1 MRIPWKK
8 IFFWR
13 KGGRRNHEIAPDEVL
28 LDSSNLPN
36 FNTAQFEGRLGKP
49 ISLVAL
55 YATGG
60 AFVLG
65 LLLFLFKAG
74 QLQIVQGK
82 EYFERSENNVLRP
95 VPVFAGRGV
104 LFDRNGT
111 MLAWNAPGTDSP
123 TVSKLDPL
131 ATSSIVFAEDVI
143 TRREY
148 ATSSG
153 MAHVLGY
160 VKYPSK
166 DSNGFYYQEDFEGV
180 DGIEDYFDENLRG
193 VNGSRLVEV
202 DARGKVLSHN
212 IVRSPVQGQN
222 LTLSIDAQIQS
233 SLYSNIRDIA
243 QRVGFTGGAGV
254 IMDVHT
260 GELIALTS
268 YPEYDP
274 QVMSD
279 KTNSAAVRAMLND
292 SRLPFLDRAVD
303 GLYAPGSIV
312 KPYMALAALNE
323 KVVEP
328 STVITPS
335 GFISIP
341 NPYDKTKST
350 VFRDWKAHGPVD
362 IRKALAVSSDVY
374 FYVVGGGYK
383 DMKGLGIA
391 RIDSYL
397 SLFGFGKEM
406 SESFVTGKAGVIP
419 TPEWK
424 KETFDEDW
432 YVGDTYN
439 TSIGQYGFL
448 VTPVQIARAVAA
460 VANGGKLLVPSILKT
475 NTSHVEST
483 VDIPAPYFQV
493 VREGM
498 RMGTTEGTGV
508 ALNVPYVKIAT
519 KSGTAELGVAK
530 DHVNSWITGFWPY
543 ENPRYAFAVL
553 LEKGSVHN
561 LIGAAAVMRQQLDWM
576 HTHTP
581 DYFKE

>member
-1 MRIPWKK
+1 MQFSWKK
-8 IFFWR
+8 IIFWR
-13 KGGRRNHEIAPDEVL
+13 KGIRRSYGIAPDEVL

-36 FNTAQFEGRLGKP
+36 FDTTQFEGRLGKP

-55 YATGG
+55 YVTGG

-74 QLQIVQGK
+74 QLQIVHGE
-82 EYFERSENNVLRP
+82 EYRGRSENNTLRP

-104 LFDRNGT
+104 LFDRNGII
-111 MLAWNAPGTDSP
+111 LAWNAPSTDMS
-123 TVSKLDPL
+123 TVSKLDPN

-166 DSNGFYYQEDFEGV
+166 DKNGFYYQEDFEGV
-180 DGIEDYFDENLRG
+180 DGIEAYFNEELKG
-193 VNGSRLVEV
+193 INGSRLIEV
-202 DARGKVLSHN
+202 DATRKVISHN
-212 IVRSPVQGQN
+212 IVRSPVQGDS
-222 LTLSIDAQIQS
+222 LTLSVDSKIQS
-233 SLYSNIRDIA
+233 SLYNNIRDIA
-243 QRVGFTGGAGV
+243 QRVGFTGGAGI
-254 IMDVHT
+254 IMDVYT
-260 GELIALTS
+260 GEIIALTS
-268 YPEYDP
+268 YPEYDH

-279 KTNSAAVRAMLND
+279 KTNSTAIRAMLND

-350 VFRDWKAHGPVD
+350 IFRDWKAHGPVN
-362 IRKALAVSSDVY
+362 IRKAISVSSDVY
-374 FYVVGGGYK
+374 FYVIGGGYK
-383 DMKGLGIA
+383 DMKGLGVA
-391 RIDSYL
+391 RIDKYM
-397 SLFGFGKEM
+397 SLFGFGKAVPK
-406 SESFVTGKAGVIP
+406 SFVTGKAGIIP
-419 TPEWK
+419 TPQWK
-424 KETFDEDW
+424 KEIFDEDW

-448 VTPVQIARAVAA
+448 VTPVQTVRAVAS
-460 VANGGKLLVPSILKT
+460 VVNGGILLIPSILK
-475 NTSHVEST
+475 SHTPQIESI
-483 VDIPAPYFQV
+483 VDIPASYFQI

-498 RMGTTEGTGV
+498 RMATTDGTGV
-508 ALNVPYVKIAT
+508 ALNVSYVKIAT

-530 DHVNSWITGFWPY
+530 DHVNSWMTGFWPY
-543 ENPRYAFAVL
+543 DNPRYAFAVL

-561 LIGAAAVMRQQLDWM
+561 LIGAAAVMRQQFDWM
-576 HTHTP
+576 HINTP
-581 DYFKE
+581 EYFKE